1 MSLKAELTTWSKAI
15 SSYEAGGY
23 EEAISEFSK
32 ISDTSKIC
40 WNMGIVLA
48 TLGKHREAVEEFGR
62 AVELDCY
69 FAIGYQQKGVSNF
82 MLGNYQDALKDFEDA
97 LLYLRGNQTINYE
110 QLGLDFRLYSCEVL
124 FNCGLSKIYLG
135 LMDSGISD
143 LRDAQSQKMIK
154 EHDVIDDAIRDG
166 GSDYNVFSV
175 PVGVLFK
182 PSQKKLKNL
191 ASRDYMGK
199 AILVAATDV
208 NDAYTTFTG
217 ITRLRRGQTPFGAS
231 LDASHPSLGRSASV
245 SAIPQDIGTTPMT
258 RSNTVGISPNS
269 FSRSADPSSN
279 RHSRSNTMGN
289 ELPSAAP
296 VLNRSITSAT
306 RPAVKITTEFT
317 QREKQPLSA
326 PERQLSNGF
335 DTNLVM
341 LPKSSTAGPG
351 EPPLRLGGGESPFLQ
366 TPQLNPRSTIKSSAV
381 TELYDEYYQS
391 IQESPEED
399 GIVIPDNLPPI
410 GGAKKIEA
418 WSNKTPLGAS
428 PSIALSR
435 KGSATASTT
444 IEQNTMN
451 DQKRLQPQN
460 QLPPISF
467 GSRSPSGGGGGIPL
481 TRTLSAATSNRE
493 SNYEVGSENGSF
505 YDMVKIRVKVNY
517 GTHKRGMS
525 ILPSHTYEI
534 FINLLK
540 GKFPELADQPLDVK
554 FKDEDGDI
562 LSMRDEGDFEAAVDV
577 ARILGEGNGRGE
589 GRLEIWVN

>member
-15 SSYEAGGY
+15 SSYEAGDY

-40 WNMGIVLA
+40 WNIGIVLA
-48 TLGKHREAVEEFGR
+48 TLGKHQEAVEEFGR

-82 MLGNYQDALKDFEDA
+82 MLGNCQDALKDFEDA

-135 LMDSGISD
+135 QMESGLSD
-143 LRDAQSQKMIK
+143 LRNAQSQKMIK

-166 GSDYNVFSV
+166 GRDYNVFSV

-217 ITRLRRGQTPFGAS
+217 ITRLQRGQTPSGAP
-231 LDASHPSLGRSASV
+231 LDASHPLGRSASD
-245 SAIPQDIGTTPMT
+245 SAIPQDTGTTRMT

-269 FSRSADPSSN
+269 SHRSADPTLN
-279 RHSRSNTMGN
+279 RHSRSNTMDN
-289 ELPSAAP
+289 ELPLATPA
-296 VLNRSITSAT
+296 LNRSITSAT

-317 QREKQPLSA
+317 QRENQPLSA
-326 PERQLSNGF
+326 PERQLSNSF
-335 DTNLVM
+335 DTNLAM

-351 EPPLRLGGGESPFLQ
+351 EPPLRLGAGESPYLQ
-366 TPQLNPRSTIKSSAV
+366 TPQLNPRSNIKSSAV

-410 GGAKKIEA
+410 GGAKRIEA
-418 WSNKTPLGAS
+418 WSNRTPLGAS

-444 IEQNTMN
+444 IGQNMMN
-451 DQKRLQPQN
+451 NQKRLQPQT

-467 GSRSPSGGGGGIPL
+467 GSRSPGGGGGSIPL

-505 YDMVKIRVKVNY
+505 YDMMKIRVKVNY
-517 GTHKRGMS
+517 GAHKRGMS

-540 GKFPELADQPLDVK
+540 DKFPELADQPLDVK

-589 GRLEIWVN
+589 GRLEIWVV